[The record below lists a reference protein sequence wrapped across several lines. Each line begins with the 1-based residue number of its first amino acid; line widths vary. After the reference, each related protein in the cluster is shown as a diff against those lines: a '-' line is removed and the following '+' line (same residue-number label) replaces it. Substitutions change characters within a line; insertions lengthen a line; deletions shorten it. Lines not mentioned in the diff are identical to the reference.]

1 MTGVRITQANIT
13 SSTLANIQA
22 SLART
27 ARLQEQMSSGKTLNR
42 ASDSPSDTVTSLALR
57 AEIGANERFSKNA
70 ADAAAWLGNVET
82 AVTSTQELLAHVRD
96 LTLTAASSG
105 SKDLQAR
112 EAIATEVRSLRGEL
126 LARANTTYSGRPIF
140 GGATAG
146 GKAFDATGTYV
157 GGTGADRTVDR
168 RLDATTVMEV
178 GASGQ
183 DLFGDGAGS
192 VFALLDDI
200 AAHAA
205 GDPAALQ
212 DDLVRLDA
220 RLKQVSQVHTDV
232 GVRTNRA
239 ESSITRADYRVED
252 LTGTLSGVE
261 DIDLPKAILTLQAQ
275 EVTHQAALSAAAK
288 VLSPTLMDFL
298 R

>member
-1 MTGVRITQANIT
+1 MRITQANIT
-13 SSTLANIQA
+13 ASTLSNIQS

-27 ARLQEQMSSGKTLNR
+27 ARLQEQMSSGKQLNR

-57 AEIGANERFSKNA
+57 GEIGANERFSKNA
-70 ADAAAWLGNVET
+70 ADAAAWLRDVE
-82 AVTSTQELLAHVRD
+82 AVVTSTQDVLTRVRELTVA
-96 LTLTAASSG
+96 AASSG
-105 SKDLQAR
+105 SKDPQAR
-112 EAIATEVRSLRGEL
+112 AAIATEVASLRGEL
-126 LARANTTYSGRPIF
+126 LAQANTSYAGRPIF

-146 GKAFDATGTYV
+146 PKAFDSTGAYV

-183 DLFGDGAGS
+183 DLYGEGADS
-192 VFALLDDI
+192 AFALLDDI
-200 AAHAA
+200 AAHAT

-212 DDLVRLDA
+212 ADLSRLDA
-220 RLKQVSQVHTDV
+220 RLKAVSQVHTDV

-239 ESSITRADYRVED
+239 ESSMTRAEYRVQD
-252 LTGTLSGVE
+252 LNGTLSAVE
-261 DIDLPKAILTLQAQ
+261 DIDLPKTILELKAQ